1 MRVGYV
7 CWGCFEGMVRLIE
20 DQVPVLQELNCCG
33 LHEAK
38 TLHHAFVFIVV
49 RVPTMRFTL

>member
-49 RVPTMRFTL
+49 RAPTMRFTL